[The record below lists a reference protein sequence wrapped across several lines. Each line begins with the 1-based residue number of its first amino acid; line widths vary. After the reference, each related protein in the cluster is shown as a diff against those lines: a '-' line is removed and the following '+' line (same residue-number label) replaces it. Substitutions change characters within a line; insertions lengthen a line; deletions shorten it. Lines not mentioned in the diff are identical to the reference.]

1 MAKKATRI
9 YVKIQELNSS
19 TRLPQPFVFDRVVQK
34 GCERLNLSVKEF
46 VEKYRIYYIDNFDI
60 ETEIDNEEEFQMA
73 LSEISQFLELNIVRR
88 QNEQYIKIKKS
99 KITSIAQINK
109 SIGSYKFTQK
119 SHRSG
124 AFASSSSNAS
134 HAPLARNPCQ
144 FPVHRLVTRQ
154 GNSRLTV

>member
-1 MAKKATRI
+1 M
-9 YVKIQELNSS
+9 
-19 TRLPQPFVFDRVVQK
+19 VQK

-99 KITSIAQINK
+99 KITSIA
-109 SIGSYKFTQK
+109 
-119 SHRSG
+119 
-124 AFASSSSNAS
+124 
-134 HAPLARNPCQ
+134 
-144 FPVHRLVTRQ
+144 
-154 GNSRLTV
+154 